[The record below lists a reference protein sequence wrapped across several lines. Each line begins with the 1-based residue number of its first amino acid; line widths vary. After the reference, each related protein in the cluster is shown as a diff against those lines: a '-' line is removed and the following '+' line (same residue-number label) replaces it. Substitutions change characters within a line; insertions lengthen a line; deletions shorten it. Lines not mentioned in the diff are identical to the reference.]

1 MGPAS
6 RRGAPAGPSGGF
18 LRAAVAIWL
27 DLFLEVQELSGRTA
41 PDPVHRLYMT
51 ELPKPATW
59 QRARR
64 PEQKQERREAILRAA
79 SELLDAEGLQGTG
92 LNAIA
97 RIAGI
102 SKPNI
107 YRYFESREAILLQLL
122 LEDHAA
128 WVDDLSAR
136 FTALPDP
143 LEGVAAAGPLAE
155 AFTASLVDRKRYCQ
169 LFRDLAAVLE
179 QNVSTQT
186 VIAFK
191 TELHAHNLRL
201 TGAFNSRVP
210 NLPPEESYATLAHLL
225 MAATGIWP
233 NCYPAPAVQ
242 DALELSEFAVMRF
255 DFARELRHH
264 AEMYLL
270 GALGGGT

>member
-1 MGPAS
+1 
-6 RRGAPAGPSGGF
+6 
-18 LRAAVAIWL
+18 
-27 DLFLEVQELSGRTA
+27 
-41 PDPVHRLYMT
+41 MT
-51 ELPKPATW
+51 ELPNTATW

-64 PEQKQERREAILRAA
+64 PEQKQERRKTILRAA

-128 WVDDLSAR
+128 WVDDLAAR
-136 FTALPDP
+136 FAAIPGP
-143 LEGVAAAGPLAE
+143 LEGVAAAEPLAA
-155 AFTASLVDRKRYCQ
+155 AFTASLVDRRRYCQ

-179 QNVSTQT
+179 QNVSTET

-191 TELHAHNLRL
+191 TELHTHNLRL
-201 TGAFNSRVP
+201 TGALHVRMPS
-210 NLPPEESYATLAHLL
+210 LSPEQSYATLAHLL

-233 NCYPAPAVQ
+233 NCHPAPAVQ
-242 DALELSEFAVMRF
+242 AALELPEFAGMRF
-255 DFARELRHH
+255 DFARELQQH
-264 AEMYLL
+264 AETYLRGL
-270 GALGGGT
+270 L

>member
-1 MGPAS
+1 MN
-6 RRGAPAGPSGGF
+6 
-18 LRAAVAIWL
+18 
-27 DLFLEVQELSGRTA
+27 
-41 PDPVHRLYMT
+41 
-51 ELPKPATW
+51 ELPNTATW

-79 SELLDAEGLQGTG
+79 SELLDAEGLHGTG

-122 LEDHAA
+122 LEDHGA

-136 FTALPDP
+136 FTNLPGP
-143 LEGVAAAGPLAE
+143 LEGAAAAGPLAE

-179 QNVSTQT
+179 QNVSAQT

-191 TELHAHNLRL
+191 TELHSHNLRL
-201 TGAFNSRVP
+201 TGALHVSVP
-210 NLPPEESYATLAHLL
+210 SLTPEQCYATLAHLL

-242 DALELSEFAVMRF
+242 EALELPEFAGMRF
-255 DFARELRHH
+255 DFAQELRQH
-264 AEMYLL
+264 AETYLHGL
-270 GALGGGT
+270 L